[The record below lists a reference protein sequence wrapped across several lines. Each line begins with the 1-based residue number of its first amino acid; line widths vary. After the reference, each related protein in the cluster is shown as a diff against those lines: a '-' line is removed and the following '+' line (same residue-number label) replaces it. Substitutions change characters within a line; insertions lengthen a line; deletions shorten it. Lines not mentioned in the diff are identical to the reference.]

1 MPFHRRAKPRTTS
14 DRPINDYPD
23 RSGDWED
30 EGGTTQVGEGP
41 ITPAPGDNRPDPNE
55 IPPPIPNWDFTDP
68 GFQSWYEAGG
78 PSNILTGDDWW
89 KGGKR
94 GAGGGDWWPEAADW
108 QDKTGWEQQETFT
121 PWGTGPGR
129 GWKPDFGWEADY
141 DLPGLSDIE
150 GMQAAKNQ
158 YTDQY
163 GTGGWD
169 KDRPI
174 TAARNYGDYWG
185 EYEASRGRYDV
196 AAQAGHQEWKRR
208 DQERRDK
215 EAAAAEAA
223 RIEAERI
230 AAEKEAERLRLLEE
244 ERLRKLE
251 AERLRLLEE
260 ERLRKLGLDQAR
272 RDQAARDA
280 AAAAQR
286 QRDID
291 QRKWEDDQRRS
302 GLVEGTVE
310 GTPYEDQSTAGTG
323 IGEALDI
330 PPGGGEVEVGTDEFS
345 EAITSAIFKLLEG
358 DTSALTKQA
367 RERIRQMLSGEYQ
380 WPDIIPA
387 GSQIEDDIEAE
398 LRNIVETKGGDLYGD
413 PNKLSMQLE
422 QARTPIDLLRKA
434 QTEQARAGLAARGM
448 AGPTASGG
456 ESRAMQGIEGRLA
469 PQYAQAGQGIALQAM
484 QQREGRLANA
494 LTKLQE
500 LGSTQAQRQVGY
512 DALNSAARQA
522 MDQTALSAAT
532 GMSQLEASN
541 LLSAIGL
548 GTQRQQVLGDIA
560 LRSLEQNM
568 VFNQFLAE
576 YGMSRDTVL
585 EQLRKGRIDQLQPI
599 MELFLS
605 FLKASQVGMV
615 TEGAGG
621 G

>member
-1 MPFHRRAKPRTTS
+1 MATR
-14 DRPINDYPD
+14 RPIHDYPN

-41 ITPAPGDNRPDPNE
+41 ITPAPGDNRQRPDPNE
-55 IPPPIPNWDFTDP
+55 IPPHQGDWQFQDQ
-68 GFQSWYEAGG
+68 GFKDWYEAGG
-78 PSNILTGDDWW
+78 PTAIEPGQGGWW
-89 KGGKR
+89 EGGK
-94 GAGGGDWWPEAADW
+94 GTWWPEPADW
-108 QDKTGWEQQETFT
+108 EGQG
-121 PWGTGPGR
+121 
-129 GWKPDFGWEADY
+129 DFGWERQQQYKDWDRSGRQRSWDPNFQWSQGG
-141 DLPGLSDIE
+141 DLPGLTDAE
-150 GMQAAKNQ
+150 GMQAAKSR
-158 YTDQY
+158 YTSQY
-163 GTGGWD
+163 GDGGWD
-169 KDRPI
+169 PRLSMGQA
-174 TAARNYGDYWG
+174 TNWGDYWG
-185 EYEASRGRYDV
+185 EYEGARGRYDE
-196 AAQAGHQEWKRR
+196 AAMGGHREWLKR
-208 DQERRDK
+208 DQQKRDD

-223 RIEAERI
+223 RL
-230 AAEKEAERLRLLEE
+230 AALKEQERLRLLEE

-260 ERLRKLGLDQAR
+260 ERLRQLGLTQDQAR

-286 QRDID
+286 QREID

-302 GLVEGTVE
+302 GLIEGGVE
-310 GTPYEDQSTAGTG
+310 GTPFEDQSTAGTG
-323 IGEALDI
+323 IGKALDI
-330 PPGGGEVEVGTDEFS
+330 PEGGGDVEVGTDELS
-345 EAITSAIFKLLEG
+345 ESITAAIFKLLEG
-358 DTSALTKQA
+358 DTSALSKQA
-367 RERIRQMLSGEYQ
+367 RARISEMLSGEYQ

-422 QARTPIDLLRKA
+422 QARTPIDMLRQA

-484 QQREGRLANA
+484 QDREGRLANA

-500 LGSTQAQRQVGY
+500 LGGVQAQRQVGY

-548 GTQRQQVLGDIA
+548 GTQRQQVLSDIA
-560 LRSLEQNM
+560 LRSLDQNITW
-568 VFNQFLAE
+568 NQFLAE

-599 MELFLS
+599 MELFIS
-605 FLKASQVGMV
+605 FLDKSRSGMV

-621 G
+621 Y

>member
-1 MPFHRRAKPRTTS
+1 MAPRRP
-14 DRPINDYPD
+14 PIHDFPD
-23 RSGDWED
+23 QRWDD
-30 EGGTTQVGEGP
+30 EGSTGQGGDP
-41 ITPAPGDNRPDPNE
+41 ITPAPGDNRIDDE
-55 IPPPIPNWDFTDP
+55 IPPPVEDWNFTDQ
-68 GFQSWYEAGG
+68 GFQDWYEAGG
-78 PSNILTGDDWW
+78 PSNRLTGDDGGWW

-94 GAGGGDWWPEAADW
+94 GAGGVDWWPEAADW
-108 QDKTGWEQQETFT
+108 QDKTGWEQQETYT
-121 PWGTGPGR
+121 PWDAGQAGR
-129 GWKPDFGWEADY
+129 RAWKPDFGWEADY
-141 DLPGLSDIE
+141 DLPGLTDAE
-150 GMQAAKNQ
+150 GMQAAK
-158 YTDQY
+158 DQY
-163 GTGGWD
+163 ASQYGEGGWNEARG
-169 KDRPI
+169 KWGGDRPI
-174 TAARNYGDYWG
+174 TEAANYGDYWG
-185 EYEASRGRYDV
+185 EYAGARGRYDE
-196 AAQAGHQEWKRR
+196 AAMGGHQEWKRR

-223 RIEAERI
+223 RL
-230 AAEKEAERLRLLEE
+230 AALKEQERLRLLEE

-260 ERLRKLGLDQAR
+260 ERLRQLGLTQDQAR

-286 QRDID
+286 QREID

-302 GLVEGTVE
+302 GLIEGGVE
-310 GTPYEDQSTAGTG
+310 GTPFEDQSTAGTG
-323 IGEALDI
+323 IGKALDI
-330 PPGGGEVEVGTDEFS
+330 PEGGGDVEVGTDELS
-345 EAITSAIFKLLEG
+345 ESITAAIFKLLEG
-358 DTSALTKQA
+358 DTSALSKQA
-367 RERIRQMLSGEYQ
+367 RARISEMLSGEYQ

-398 LRNIVETKGGDLYGD
+398 LRHIVETKGGDLYGD

-422 QARTPIDLLRKA
+422 QARTPIDMLRQA

-500 LGSTQAQRQVGY
+500 LGGVQAQRQVGY

-548 GTQRQQVLGDIA
+548 GTQRQQVLSDIA
-560 LRSLEQNM
+560 LRSLDQNITW
-568 VFNQFLAE
+568 NQFLSE
-576 YGMSRDTVL
+576 NGMSRDTVL

-599 MELFLS
+599 MELFIS
-605 FLKASQVGMV
+605 FLDKSRSGMV

-621 G
+621 Y

>member
-1 MPFHRRAKPRTTS
+1 MASRRP
-14 DRPINDYPD
+14 PIHDYPD

-30 EGGTTQVGEGP
+30 EGGTTQVGEGR
-41 ITPAPGDNRPDPNE
+41 ITPAPGDNRPVIDDE
-55 IPPPIPNWDFTDP
+55 IPLPVEDWNFTDQ
-68 GFQSWYEAGG
+68 GFQDWYEAGG
-78 PSNILTGDDWW
+78 PSNRLTGDDWW

-94 GAGGGDWWPEAADW
+94 GAGGVDWWPEAADW
-108 QDKTGWEQQETFT
+108 QDKTGWEQQETYT
-121 PWGTGPGR
+121 PWDAGQAGR
-129 GWKPDFGWEADY
+129 RSWKPDFGWEADY
-141 DLPGLSDIE
+141 DLPGLTDAE
-150 GMQAAKNQ
+150 GMQAAKDH
-158 YTDQY
+158 YASTY
-163 GTGGWD
+163 GDGGWD
-169 KDRPI
+169 SGRPI
-174 TAARNYGDYWG
+174 TEAANYGDYWG
-185 EYEASRGRYDV
+185 EYEAARGRYDE
-196 AAQAGHQEWKRR
+196 AAMGGHREWLKRDQQRR
-208 DQERRDK
+208 DD

-223 RIEAERI
+223 RKEAERI
-230 AAEKEAERLRLLEE
+230 AAEKAAREAAEREAR
-244 ERLRKLE
+244 ER
-251 AERLRLLEE
+251 AEREAR
-260 ERLRKLGLDQAR
+260 ERAEREARERTDQAR

-302 GLVEGTVE
+302 GLIEGGVE
-310 GTPYEDQSTAGTG
+310 GTPFEDQSTAGTG
-323 IGEALDI
+323 IGKALDI
-330 PPGGGEVEVGTDEFS
+330 PEGGGDVEVGTDELS
-345 EAITSAIFKLLEG
+345 ESITAAIFKLLEG
-358 DTSALTKQA
+358 DTSALSKQA
-367 RERIRQMLSGEYQ
+367 RARISEMLSGEYQ

-422 QARTPIDLLRKA
+422 QARTPIDMLRQA

-484 QQREGRLANA
+484 QNREGRLANA

-500 LGSTQAQRQVGY
+500 LGGVQAQRQVGY

-548 GTQRQQVLGDIA
+548 GTQRQQVLSDIA
-560 LRSLEQNM
+560 LRSLDQNITW
-568 VFNQFLAE
+568 NQFLAE

-599 MELFLS
+599 MELFIS
-605 FLKASQVGMV
+605 FLDKSRSGMV

-621 G
+621 Y